1 MRIAEHVTV
10 RASAKEVWDVVTDP
24 SQAANVM
31 AGVTRWDV
39 AGDADRGEGARYR
52 VLMQVGSAPVGG
64 LVEVVEY
71 DPCREM
77 AWTSVTGVD
86 QRGRWRLRPT
96 DDGGTSVELRLSY
109 AAPGGLIGLLAD
121 RFSAPMVRRNLR
133 ETLERL
139 RERVDQ

>member
-1 MRIAEHVTV
+1 
-10 RASAKEVWDVVTDP
+10 
-24 SQAANVM
+24 M

-39 AGDADRGEGARYR
+39 EDGAPDGVGARYR
-52 VLMQVGSAPVGG
+52 VLMQVGAAPVGG
-64 LVEVVEY
+64 VVEVVEY

-96 DDGGTSVELRLSY
+96 GDGGTRVELRVSY
-109 AAPGGLIGLLAD
+109 GAPGGLLGWLAD

-133 ETLERL
+133 ETLARL
-139 RERVDQ
+139 RERVESS